1 MMTLDKIIGVLT
13 VFTPEVGSAEFEMCA
28 VGLEPR
34 LNVTER
40 ERSTISSGKSAA
52 ATSRPSSPRLSGS
65 RRRLPT
71 ALKGGK

>member
-40 ERSTISSGKSAA
+40 GALYDLFGKIGGGDVAPFVA
-52 ATSRPSSPRLSGS
+52 EALG
-65 RRRLPT
+65 LP
-71 ALKGGK
+71 